1 MNLLKKDFKSI
12 LYGMRRLA
20 LVYLFILVICQ
31 VYFLV
36 LSGYSTL
43 TVFFQAI
50 AFDVGIIVSLDDFL
64 PPIFWLLLQ
73 LLPVFSLMYSTYNYF
88 VDSSSYDILRSG
100 LRLKYFLSKILV
112 GFLILGLFNLSL
124 FLLLKINI
132 LFDGNLKD
140 QYGDILNRIIFSYLI
155 SQFILF
161 VIGFILSLKFSY
173 KIGVSSVLLQLFFS
187 MITNFKWIMGQGT
200 LDFKTDVLG
209 GFMSLKDN
217 TIIWTVYILVLAII
231 SYFTFKNYDFLG
243 GSND

>member
-100 LRLKYFLSKILV
+100 SRLKYFLSKILV

-187 MITNFKWIMGQGT
+187 MITNFKWIMGQE
-200 LDFKTDVLG
+200 VL
-209 GFMSLKDN
+209 
-217 TIIWTVYILVLAII
+217 
-231 SYFTFKNYDFLG
+231 
-243 GSND
+243 

>member
-100 LRLKYFLSKILV
+100 SRLKYFLSKILV

-200 LDFKTDVLG
+200 LAFKTDVLG
-209 GFMSLKDN
+209 GFMSLRDN
-217 TIIWTVYILVLAII
+217 IIIWTVYILVLAII